1 MIVQIRV
8 NDIVSPFIIQNLPY
22 LNVEGSLICVKTLFV
37 EFRNR
42 VETNSL
48 FSLQASVVD
57 QSSANPHQIIA
68 SFLQRKTDKVIE
80 FTPTQ
85 NEYYKCQCT
94 NLNDSVLK
102 LSCSKDIKSNK
113 IVSFVCHLEILDA
126 RI

>member
-1 MIVQIRV
+1 MIVQLRKT
-8 NDIVSPFIIQNLPY
+8 DITAPFIIQNLPS
-22 LNVEGSLICVKTLFV
+22 LNVEDSLICVKTLFI
-37 EFRNR
+37 EFKNR
-42 VETNSL
+42 VDANSL

-57 QSSANPHQIIA
+57 QSSANPNQVIA
-68 SFLQRKTDKVIE
+68 SFLQRKADKFID

-102 LSCSKDIKSNK
+102 LSCLKDIKNNK
-113 IVSFVCHLEILDA
+113 IVSFICHLEILDA